1 MDTSRYRQ
9 LLAEFSEQ
17 VTICDPQSGR
27 LTNKWLQSF
36 DRLLSLAPVRFLL
49 MEHLSRVSRSVTAI
63 QILAQERASLA
74 PLVGAVEVLKDT
86 SADLLYEMERLQKE
100 GRRIDEVLADRGL
113 EGLVGEFMSSVEFVM
128 DYVQLRFNGSAL
140 TAFNGLLVHDAGQ
153 VFCETEAGYR
163 DAICALIG
171 VVVSAVEIREEDF
184 IQITFSDSRKIIVP
198 LRADDAVGPE
208 SAYLTTTSGRW
219 WYW

>member
-9 LLAEFSEQ
+9 LLADFNEQ
-17 VTICDPQSGR
+17 VSICDPQAAR
-27 LTNKWLQSF
+27 LTSRWLQSL
-36 DRLLSLAPVRFLL
+36 DCLLAMAPARFML
-49 MEHLSRVSRSVTAI
+49 MEHLSQISRSVTAI
-63 QILAQERASLA
+63 QILAQQRASLV
-74 PLVGAVEVLKDT
+74 PLVGAAEVLLDR
-86 SADLLYEMERLQKE
+86 SANLLSEMEHLLKE
-100 GRRIDEVLADRGL
+100 GHRIDEVLTDPGL

-140 TAFNGLLVHDAGQ
+140 TAFTGLLVHDAGRI
-153 VFCETEAGYR
+153 FGETDAGYR

-171 VVVSAVEIREEDF
+171 VVVSAVEIHEGDF
-184 IQITFSDSRKIIVP
+184 LQIAFGENRKITVS

-208 SAYLTTTSGRW
+208 SAYFTSVSGRW